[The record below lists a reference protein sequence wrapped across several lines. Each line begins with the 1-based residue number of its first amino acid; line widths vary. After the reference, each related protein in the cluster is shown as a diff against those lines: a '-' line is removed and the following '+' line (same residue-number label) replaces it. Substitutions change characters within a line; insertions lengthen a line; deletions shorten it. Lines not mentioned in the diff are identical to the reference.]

1 MHPWTLKPI
10 RGTSPSAKTSTGGR
24 VVHQITPRPA
34 LLSVGKDSPLPP
46 AHLVYLET
54 SPDGRLVRRSGA
66 EQHKTTRHE
75 RKTTMQTFYPGTE
88 VVVFDPR
95 LYVDD
100 IKTPLSITLQR
111 ATVVCWYG
119 QRANKILGD
128 YVYPS
133 LIDVKLH
140 RNGRISHGHFTDCIR
155 EVISIPLCV

>member
-1 MHPWTLKPI
+1 MHPWALKPI
-10 RGTSPSAKTSTGGR
+10 REIRLGVGASTGGR
-24 VVHQITPRPA
+24 AVHQIIPH
-34 LLSVGKDSPLPP
+34 SSPLPAGKDNLLSLP
-46 AHLVYLET
+46 HLVYLKT